1 MRRFVVRRA
10 AQALVVVFLVAT
22 LTFALIHLAPGD
34 PFAATMENPLISEAV
49 RAQWRAAYGL
59 DRPLPEQYWRY
70 LVSVAHGELGYSFS
84 VHRPVSAALAAAL
97 PNTLLLMG
105 LAIAASFTLGTALG
119 VLQAVRRG
127 SLADRALGG
136 TALLFYAMP
145 DFWLALMTMLVFAY
159 WLPVFPVG
167 GVVDPV
173 LHEYMGPLARAAD
186 RARHLVLPAATLA
199 LLNAAVV
206 ARYQRAAMLE
216 VVHRDFV
223 RTARAKGLTERA
235 VVYRHALR
243 NALLPTIT
251 LLGLSFPALLG
262 GAVFVERVF
271 SWPGMGLLTVNAIA
285 ARDYPLVT
293 ASVML
298 GGAMVALGNLLADLL
313 YAAVD
318 PRLRERE

>member
-1 MRRFVVRRA
+1 VRQFLVRRA

-34 PFAATMENPLISEAV
+34 PFAATIESPLISEAV

-105 LAIAASFTLGTALG
+105 LAIVASFALGTALG

-136 TALLFYAMP
+136 AALFFYAMP
-145 DFWLALMTMLVFAY
+145 DFWLALMAMLVFAY
-159 WLPVFPVG
+159 WVPLFPVG
-167 GVVDPV
+167 GIVDPV
-173 LHEYMGPLARAAD
+173 LHEYLGPLGRAAD
-186 RARHLVLPAATLA
+186 RVRHLVLPVATLA

-206 ARYQRAAMLE
+206 ARYQRAAMLD

-223 RTARAKGLTERA
+223 RTARAKGLPERA

-271 SWPGMGLLTVNAIA
+271 SWPGMGLLTLNAVA
-285 ARDYPLVT
+285 TRDYPLVT
-293 ASVML
+293 AGVML
-298 GGAMVALGNLLADLL
+298 GGTMVALGSLLADVL

-318 PRLRERE
+318 PRLRERP

>member
-1 MRRFVVRRA
+1 MRRFLLRRA
-10 AQALVVVFLVAT
+10 AQTVVVVLLVAT

-34 PFAATMENPLISEAV
+34 PFSATLENPLISPAV

-70 LVSVAHGELGYSFS
+70 LASVAHGELGYSFS
-84 VHRPVSAALAAAL
+84 MHRPVAAALAEAV
-97 PNTLLLMG
+97 PHTLLLMG
-105 LAIAASFTLGTALG
+105 LAILVSFALGTVLG
-119 VLQAVRRG
+119 VLQAVRHG
-127 SLADRALGG
+127 SLADRGLGAAALF
-136 TALLFYAMP
+136 FYAMP
-145 DFWLALMTMLVFAY
+145 DFWLALMAMLVFAY
-159 WLPVFPVG
+159 WVPAFPVG

-186 RARHLVLPAATLA
+186 RARHLVLPVATLA

-206 ARYQRAAMLE
+206 ARYQRAAMLD
-216 VVHRDFV
+216 VVRRDFV
-223 RTARAKGLTERA
+223 RTARAKGLPERA

-271 SWPGMGLLTVNAIA
+271 SWPGMGLLAVNAIA

-298 GGAMVALGNLLADLL
+298 GGAMVAVGSFLADLL

-318 PRLRERE
+318 PRLRESA

>member
-1 MRRFVVRRA
+1 VRRFLLRRA
-10 AQALVVVFLVAT
+10 AQTAVVVLLVAT
-22 LTFALIHLAPGD
+22 ITFALIHLAPGD
-34 PFAATMENPLISEAV
+34 PFAATIENPLVSPAV

-70 LVSVAHGELGYSFS
+70 LASVARGELGYSFS
-84 VHRPVSAALAAAL
+84 MHRPVAAALAEAV
-97 PNTLLLMG
+97 PHTLLLMG
-105 LAIAASFTLGTALG
+105 LAILVSFALGTVLG
-119 VLQAVRRG
+119 VLQAVRHG
-127 SLADRALGG
+127 SLADRGLGAAALF
-136 TALLFYAMP
+136 FYAMP
-145 DFWLALMTMLVFAY
+145 DFWLALMAMLVFAY
-159 WLPVFPVG
+159 WVPVFPVG

-186 RARHLVLPAATLA
+186 RARHLVLPVATLA

-206 ARYQRAAMLE
+206 ARYQRAAMLD
-216 VVHRDFV
+216 VVRRDFV
-223 RTARAKGLTERA
+223 RTARAKGLPERA

-285 ARDYPLVT
+285 TRDYPLVT

-298 GGAMVALGNLLADLL
+298 GGAMVAVGSFLADLL

-318 PRLRERE
+318 PRIKFA